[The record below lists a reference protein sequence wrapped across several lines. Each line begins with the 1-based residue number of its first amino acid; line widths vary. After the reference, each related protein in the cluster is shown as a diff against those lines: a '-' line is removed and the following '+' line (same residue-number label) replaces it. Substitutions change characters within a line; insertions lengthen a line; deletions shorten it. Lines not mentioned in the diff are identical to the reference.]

1 MAKIN
6 NDVALVKLDGT
17 LIKKD
22 GTQEKS
28 NFFDF
33 LKIQPDDYSDI
44 SWTPEEA
51 NRIKKQLQRLS
62 TGASA
67 AIPLICGGPAI
78 CPFADRCVFVAE
90 DKRRKQE
97 DPLAKQLCPVGK
109 TCLTELNLLDEWTRL
124 YIEEYG
130 IEPDTFTEFQMV
142 RELAEI
148 ELMLWRLNNNM
159 AKPGHSQLVQ
169 ETVVGMTKEGV
180 PLTRWEVS
188 AFFEAKE
195 RLQNRKSK
203 LVKLMVGDRQ
213 EKYKRDAA
221 LRQRSEDDPSVSA
234 AKLRSEIERVIS
246 QAKTLNIQLDAAEG
260 NIIDVKELPKDSG
273 NISPEDLIEGKGE

>member
-1 MAKIN
+1 MAKLDN
-6 NDVALVKLDGT
+6 VALVKLDGT

-33 LKIQPDDYSDI
+33 LQIQPDDYSDM

-67 AIPLICGGPAI
+67 ALPITCGGPAI
-78 CPFADRCVFVAE
+78 CPFADRCVFVVE
-90 DKRRKQE
+90 DKKRKLE
-97 DPLAKQLCPVGK
+97 DPLAKQITPVGK
-109 TCLTELNLLDEWTRL
+109 QCLVELNLLDEWTRL

-159 AKPGHSQLVQ
+159 AKPEHSQLVQ
-169 ETVVGMTKEGV
+169 ETIVGITKEGT

-195 RLQNRKSK
+195 RLQNRKSR

-213 EKYKRDAA
+213 EKYKRVAA
-221 LRQRSEDDPSVSA
+221 LRQRSEDDPSISA
-234 AKLRSEIERVIS
+234 AKLRSEIERVIV
-246 QAKTLNIQLDAAEG
+246 QAKNLHIQLDAADG
-260 NIIDVKELPKDSG
+260 NIIDVKELPQDSG
-273 NISPEDLIEGKGE
+273 NISPEDLIEGKGG

>member
-1 MAKIN
+1 MGKLDN
-6 NDVALVKLDGT
+6 VALIKLDGT
-17 LIKKD
+17 LVKKD
-22 GTQEKS
+22 GTTEKS

-51 NRIKKQLQRLS
+51 SRVKRQLQRLS

-67 AIPLICGGPAI
+67 ALPLTCGGPVV
-78 CPFADRCVFVAE
+78 CPFADRCPFVAE
-90 DKRRKQE
+90 DKKRKQE
-97 DPLAKQLCPVGK
+97 DPLAKAITPVGK
-109 TCLTELNLLDEWTRL
+109 TCLVELNLLDEWTRL
-124 YIEEYG
+124 YIEEYD

-159 AKPGHSQLVQ
+159 AKPEHSQLVQ
-169 ETVVGMTKEGV
+169 ETIVGFTKDQT
-180 PLTRWEVS
+180 PLTRWEIS

-195 RLQNRKSK
+195 RLQNRKSR

-221 LRQRSEDDPSVSA
+221 LRTRSEDDPSISA
-234 AKLRSEIERVIS
+234 AKLRSEIERVIT
-246 QAKTLNIQLDAAEG
+246 QAKQYTLQQATSEAD
-260 NIIDVKELPKDSG
+260 IIDVKEVSSSSI
-273 NISPEDLIEGKGE
+273 NVSPEDLIEGKGG